1 MKSCNY
7 FLLAGLLSG
16 GCVFNMQ
23 PPHEFSASHTPVRID
38 YADPVLLRRQI
49 LLFGDIDE
57 LAAERAIEQLLFL
70 EGQSHEPID
79 LYLMTPGGEFK
90 SALAIEHMFHVLHS
104 PINTYALSEC
114 NSGGALLLAAGTGKR
129 RAFRGAMVVLHGVKV
144 TGRLPPG
151 ALDQIQTAYTAFWRR
166 RTHLPESWL
175 PMPQDVLHVLASEDA
190 LRYGIVD
197 EIIER

>member
-1 MKSCNY
+1 MKPCNY

-23 PPHEFSASHTPVRID
+23 PPHEISASHTPVRID

-57 LAAERAIEQLLFL
+57 LAAERTIEQLLFL

-104 PINTYALSEC
+104 PVNT
-114 NSGGALLLAAGTGKR
+114 
-129 RAFRGAMVVLHGVKV
+129 
-144 TGRLPPG
+144 
-151 ALDQIQTAYTAFWRR
+151 
-166 RTHLPESWL
+166 
-175 PMPQDVLHVLASEDA
+175 
-190 LRYGIVD
+190 
-197 EIIER
+197 